1 MMHKIE
7 PIEVEGTVRGGFT
20 KRPYIVLVD
29 GERLLNSQGTPVR
42 FKDSITAA
50 LGGAREVDRRRR
62 LAVTLASRLPAA
74 SDDRQAKIKGVE

>member
-1 MMHKIE
+1 MHKIE

-42 FKDSITAA
+42 FKDSIMLIRLTPT
-50 LGGAREVDRRRR
+50 RRFKWN
-62 LAVTLASRLPAA
+62 A
-74 SDDRQAKIKGVE
+74 Q